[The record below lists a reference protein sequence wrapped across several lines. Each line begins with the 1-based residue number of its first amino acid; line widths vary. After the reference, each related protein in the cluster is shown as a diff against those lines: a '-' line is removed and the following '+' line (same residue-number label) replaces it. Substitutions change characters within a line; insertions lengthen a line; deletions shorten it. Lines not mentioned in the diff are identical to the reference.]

1 MENTMDSFNEYLTS
15 LIGQSVERECDAVN
29 IANAICDLTTSINR
43 PSFVESTKKQW
54 HEWQE
59 QPMLEHYGVTDR
71 VKEYTHE

>member
-1 MENTMDSFNEYLTS
+1 MESFNNSFNEYLTS

-29 IANAICDLTTSINR
+29 IANAICDLTTSLNR

-59 QPMLEHYGVTDR
+59 QPMLEHYGITDK
-71 VKEYTHE
+71 VKEYSHE

>member
-1 MENTMDSFNEYLTS
+1 MESFNNSFNEYLTS

-29 IANAICDLTTSINR
+29 IANAICDLTTSLNR

-59 QPMLEHYGVTDR
+59 QPMLEHYGVTDK

>member
-1 MENTMDSFNEYLTS
+1 MESFNNSFNEYLTS

-29 IANAICDLTTSINR
+29 IANAICDLTTSLNR

-59 QPMLEHYGVTDR
+59 QPMLEHYGITDK